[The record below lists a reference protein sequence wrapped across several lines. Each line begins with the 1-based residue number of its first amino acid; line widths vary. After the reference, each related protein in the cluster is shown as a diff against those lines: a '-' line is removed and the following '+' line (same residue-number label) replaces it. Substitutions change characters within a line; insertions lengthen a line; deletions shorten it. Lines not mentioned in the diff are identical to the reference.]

1 MSQKAKLIALLIFKI
16 IALVAGVLL
25 WVCGLIV
32 FQNFLANESGI
43 LGWFMWGIFCLISMP
58 IDLIKFLIKGA
69 REGAVEG
76 ANTYRIKDYGSSIS
90 ISNDPNGG
98 ALKGIITSALAM
110 ILVGPITLGFK
121 IIANIFVVIQCIAAV
136 KSCNN

>member
-1 MSQKAKLIALLIFKI
+1 MSQKAKLTALLIFKI
-16 IALVAGVLL
+16 IASAISVLL

-32 FQNFLANESGI
+32 FQSFLTDENGI
-43 LGWFMWGIFCLISMP
+43 LGWFMWGLFCLISMP

-69 REGAVEG
+69 KEGAIEG
-76 ANTYRIKDYGSSIS
+76 ANTFKIKDYGSSIS

-121 IIANIFVVIQCIAAV
+121 IIANIFIIIQCIVAV
-136 KSCNN
+136 KSCGK

>member
-1 MSQKAKLIALLIFKI
+1 MSQKAKLTALLIFKS
-16 IALVAGVLL
+16 IALVASVLL

-32 FQNFLANESGI
+32 FQNFLADESGI

-69 REGAVEG
+69 REGAIEG
-76 ANTYRIKDYGSSIS
+76 ANTFKIKDYGSSIS

-121 IIANIFVVIQCIAAV
+121 IIANIFVVIQCIGAV